1 MLHFRTEGDECESVS
16 DKGVWLQLARQHV
29 QRKYGGGRCHEWQQ
43 TYLLVLG
50 ARARTSNSERVR
62 VLEEHVK
69 AALLRTRPGKATGRS
84 GIAAEHVLAGGASTC
99 TTLTRLFQARLDD
112 PTVECIATW
121 DEVVLC
127 LLPKKHKAILQDMR
141 PIALG
146 EVVRNIFVRAVL
158 ASILE
163 SGRLRFATWQY
174 AYRRGYQCLHVLHR
188 VQTVMVKAAEWG
200 VPVLVARLD
209 VASAFDSIAY
219 DRLAGAMVK
228 AGMSE
233 TEVFVILREVLATR
247 AFVRIGRQTSEEP
260 DNLERGGRQGGPE
273 TPFLWCLYL
282 QAALEDVV
290 QSWSDPAAPA
300 GVDLEGW
307 LAARGQGIEVGM
319 EARPERTSLL
329 AWADDLFLFAH
340 CQRDMQRM
348 LTDTV
353 AALAHLDLAIRP
365 DKVRLLHGKWVE
377 QTSVVVGD
385 EVVVSGP
392 ELECLGCTVQL
403 DGNSGRQQERA
414 IQKGLA
420 AFQKHRAMLVS
431 RCTPLKARFRAWA
444 RTVPSAIRWGMAA
457 FPHTKEQL
465 LQLDRLQTKQLLQIA
480 GSRPRP
486 DEETAAW
493 QRRRHVWLRMRMR
506 NWRVPK
512 LSELILRDMHAW
524 AGHLVRESG
533 PLARLTGWRDSS
545 WWQAHVLVPHANRV
559 INVRRPHVGRP
570 TRWEDVFV
578 HRLGVAWREKALDR
592 EEWRVSAPKVLG

>member
-1 MLHFRTEGDECESVS
+1 
-16 DKGVWLQLARQHV
+16 
-29 QRKYGGGRCHEWQQ
+29 
-43 TYLLVLG
+43 
-50 ARARTSNSERVR
+50 

-69 AALLRTRPGKATGRS
+69 AALLRTRPGKAPGRS

-219 DRLAGAMVK
+219 DRLAGAMAK

-365 DKVRLLHGKWVE
+365 DKSGCCMENGWNRPLWWSGAKWSLAC
-377 QTSVVVGD
+377 QSWNACGARCN
-385 EVVVSGP
+385 SMA
-392 ELECLGCTVQL
+392 TV
-403 DGNSGRQQERA
+403 
-414 IQKGLA
+414 
-420 AFQKHRAMLVS
+420 
-431 RCTPLKARFRAWA
+431 
-444 RTVPSAIRWGMAA
+444 
-457 FPHTKEQL
+457 
-465 LQLDRLQTKQLLQIA
+465 A
-480 GSRPRP
+480 GSKSVPFRRGWRPSKSIVPCLCPGARP
-486 DEETAAW
+486 SKPVFELGRE
-493 QRRRHVWLRMRMR
+493 RC
-506 NWRVPK
+506 RVP
-512 LSELILRDMHAW
+512 
-524 AGHLVRESG
+524 
-533 PLARLTGWRDSS
+533 
-545 WWQAHVLVPHANRV
+545 
-559 INVRRPHVGRP
+559 
-570 TRWEDVFV
+570 
-578 HRLGVAWREKALDR
+578 
-592 EEWRVSAPKVLG
+592 